1 MSRWHAKIQTQLA
14 ALQLNIAL
22 EGTDQPIALI
32 GPNGSGKTTVLRA
45 LAGAI
50 HTDHAEFVVSDRV
63 LMNKDTN
70 LPMEDRNIGYVPQGY
85 GLFPHL
91 NAIDNVAFGLSTG
104 RHKVSPAVRRER
116 ALASL
121 KELDCIDLARRDIRR
136 LSGGEMQR
144 VALARAL
151 VMRPDFLLLDEPLA
165 ALDATVRRSVR
176 RFLAERLRAFQRP
189 SIIVTHDVRDII
201 ALDALIYAIEGGQVV
216 QSGSLDDLKKNSATA
231 FIAEF
236 VAIL

>member
-1 MSRWHAKIQTQLA
+1 M
-14 ALQLNIAL
+14 
-22 EGTDQPIALI
+22 
-32 GPNGSGKTTVLRA
+32 
-45 LAGAI
+45 
-50 HTDHAEFVVSDRV
+50 
-63 LMNKDTN
+63 
-70 LPMEDRNIGYVPQGY
+70 
-85 GLFPHL
+85 
-91 NAIDNVAFGLSTG
+91 
-104 RHKVSPAVRRER
+104 
-116 ALASL
+116 
-121 KELDCIDLARRDIRR
+121 
-136 LSGGEMQR
+136 SGGEMQR

-151 VMRPDFLLLDEPLA
+151 VMKPDFLLLDEPLA

-176 RFLAERLRAFQRP
+176 TFLAERLRAFQRP